1 MLLTARNLSKHY
13 GPRLLF
19 NGITLGVDSGERVG
33 LIGAN
38 GSGKSTLLRA
48 FAGLEQPDEGEL
60 IARRN
65 LRVAYVPQEDVFDAA
80 MSCVDTVAAAIDPHH
95 DAHDREVM
103 AYQLLDRAQFADPS
117 QLAGALSGG
126 WRKRLAIVRQLA
138 REPDLMLMDEPTN
151 HLDLEGIEWLED
163 VIDAASFATL
173 IVSHDRRFLEE
184 SANRIIELSRAYPE
198 GFLSHNGTYS
208 EFVEKRADFMAAQQG
223 LQQALASGVR
233 REIEWLRR
241 GAKART
247 TKAKGR
253 IERAN
258 EMIADLADVKMRN
271 AVQGAAKVEFSGSQ
285 RQTRKLIELKHVS
298 KSLGG
303 KALFRDLS
311 LTLSPK
317 SKLGLLGPNGSGK
330 STLIK
335 LIRGTLPADGGEVIR
350 ADQLKI
356 VVFDQHREQLD
367 PSQTLRR
374 ALSPAGDSLV
384 VRGQPMHVSGWAR
397 QFLFRLEQLDLP
409 VSELS
414 GGEQARV
421 LIARLMLMEADV
433 LVLDEPTN
441 DLDIATLDVLEENL
455 ETFAGAVVLVTH
467 DRYLLDRL
475 SSEMLALDG
484 NGNAKVYADLSQWER
499 ARSEKT
505 TPSIATATKSSA
517 KAAGKAASKAADAS
531 RAPTPTKKKL
541 AWKEQRELETMEETI
556 LAAETRVAELQRA
569 AEDPALA
576 ADHVK
581 ARDAYAMLGRAQA
594 EVERLYLRWTELE
607 AMAKGG

>member
-19 NGITLGVDSGERVG
+19 DGITLGIDSGERVG
-33 LIGAN
+33 LIGTN
-38 GSGKSTLLRA
+38 GSGKSTLLRV
-48 FAGLEQPDEGEL
+48 FAGIEPPDEGEL
-60 IARRN
+60 IARRG
-65 LRVAYVPQEDVFDAA
+65 LRVAYVPQEDVFDPQ
-80 MSCVDTVAAAIDPHH
+80 MSCVDTVASTIDPHH
-95 DAHDREVM
+95 DPHEREVM
-103 AYQLLDRAQFADPS
+103 AYQALDRAGFADPS
-117 QLAGALSGG
+117 QLTGALSGG

-138 REPDLMLMDEPTN
+138 REPDLLLMDEPTN

-163 VIDAASFATL
+163 QIDAASFATL

-184 SANRIIELSRAYPE
+184 SANRIIELSKAYKE

-253 IERAN
+253 IERAQ
-258 EMIADLADVKMRN
+258 EMIQDLADVKQRN
-271 AVQGAAKVEFSGSQ
+271 TAQGAAKIEFSGSQ

-298 KSLGG
+298 KTLGG
-303 KALFRDLS
+303 KPLFRDLS
-311 LTLSPK
+311 LVLSPK

-335 LIRGTLPADGGEVIR
+335 LIRGTLAPDKGEVIR
-350 ADQLKI
+350 ADQLKV

-367 PSQTLRR
+367 PNQTLRR
-374 ALSPAGDSLV
+374 ALSPAGDSLI

-421 LIARLMLMEADV
+421 LIARLMLQEADV

-455 ETFAGAVVLVTH
+455 ENFAGAVVLVTH

-484 NGNAKVYADLSQWER
+484 NGNAKMYADLGQWER
-499 ARSEKT
+499 GRNEKAVAEVK
-505 TPSIATATKSSA
+505 PS
-517 KAAGKAASKAADAS
+517 AGKPAAKPAESP
-531 RAPTPTKKKL
+531 RAPTPPKKKL
-541 AWKEQRELETMEETI
+541 AWKEQKELDTMEETI
-556 LAAETRVAELQRA
+556 LAAETRVAELQKA
-569 AEDPALA
+569 ADDPSLA
-576 ADHVK
+576 NDHVK

-607 AMAKGG
+607 TMAKGG